1 MAKTIWFEKYRP
13 KLLSDYVFHDAGQQ
27 AQIERWVRDK
37 DIPHL
42 LLCGTPG
49 SGKTSLAKVL
59 VNELGIDDM
68 DYMVINASD
77 KNGID
82 FIRENILAFAESFPM
97 GPFKVIHLEEF
108 DYMSQAAQGM
118 LRMVMEQNASTCRFI
133 CTCNYENKIIEA
145 IKSRFQIL
153 RFKAPNEDD
162 VLVKMFTMLEAEGV
176 AFTDDDLLLYVKQA
190 YPDIRKIINNLQQAS
205 VDKKL
210 QSPRNLVIGNDWR
223 FKVLDL
229 LQQLDIDGIRALAV
243 ANVPENE
250 VEELYD
256 FLYHN
261 YMTMEPCK
269 KSKAVAD
276 SVIVTLGDGLRA
288 HGSSGIPH
296 LTFEATCVKLM
307 YALNQ

>member
-13 KLLSDYVFHDAGQQ
+13 KTLTDYVFHDPGQQ
-27 AQIERWVRDK
+27 AQIERWVKDK

-59 VNELGIDDM
+59 VNELEIDDM
-68 DYMVINASD
+68 DYMVVNASD

-82 FIRENILAFAESFPM
+82 YIRDNILAFAESWPM
-97 GPFKVIHLEEF
+97 GKFKVIHLEEF

-118 LRMVMEQNASTCRFI
+118 LRMVMESSSETCRFI

-145 IKSRFQIL
+145 IKSRFQVL

-162 VLVKMFTMLEAEGV
+162 VIVKMFTMLEAEEI

-205 VDKKL
+205 VNKKL
-210 QSPRNLVIGNDWR
+210 QSPRNSEVGQDWR
-223 FKVLDL
+223 FKILDL
-229 LQQLDIDGIRALAV
+229 LKALDIDGIRALAV
-243 ANVPENE
+243 ANVPEAE
-250 VEELYD
+250 VEELYK
-256 FLYHN
+256 FLYQN
-261 YMTMEPCK
+261 YMLLDVCK
-269 KSKAVAD
+269 NKQVAD
-276 SVIVTLGDGLRA
+276 SAIIVLSDGLRA
-288 HGSSGIPH
+288 HAVSGIPH

-307 YALNQ
+307 MALNQ

>member
-1 MAKTIWFEKYRP
+1 
-13 KLLSDYVFHDAGQQ
+13 
-27 AQIERWVRDK
+27 VRDQ

-59 VNELGIDDM
+59 INELGIDDM
-68 DYMVINASD
+68 DYMIINASD

-82 FIRENILAFAESFPM
+82 FIRDNILAFAETWPM
-97 GPFKVIHLEEF
+97 GKFKVIHLEEF

-118 LRMVMEQNASTCRFI
+118 LRMVMESNAETCRFI

-145 IKSRFQIL
+145 IKSRFQVL

-176 AFTDDDLLLYVKQA
+176 EFTDEDLLLYVKQA
-190 YPDIRKIINNLQQAS
+190 YPDIRKIINNLQQAA

-210 QSPRNLVIGNDWR
+210 MSPRSAESGSDWR
-223 FKVLDL
+223 FKILDL
-229 LQQLDIDGIRALAV
+229 LQALDIDGIRALAV

-250 VEELYD
+250 VGELYE
-256 FLYHN
+256 FLYRN

-269 KSKAVAD
+269 KNKQIAD
-276 SVIVTLGDGLRA
+276 SVILVLADFLRA
-288 HGSSGIPH
+288 HSLSGVPH
-296 LTFEATCVKLM
+296 LTFEACCVKLM